1 MRRSGWPPQLR
12 WSVHQPGAGRLT
24 EDGPGPSGSETA
36 AVRALPASVARMRSG
51 PGPSTLDAQ
60 RILLPLFGS
69 AGACRAFFGLQ
80 RMATMLPEAPITCGI
95 AISGGVNPARA
106 HVGSDDTGLCLE
118 ARSRL
123 RCGRTLVNWAE
134 C

>member
-1 MRRSGWPPQLR
+1 M
-12 WSVHQPGAGRLT
+12 T
-24 EDGPGPSGSETA
+24 
-36 AVRALPASVARMRSG
+36 SG

-95 AISGGVNPARA
+95 AISEGVNPDRA
-106 HVGSDDTGLCLE
+106 HVGSDDTGGCPAHPFDAALRLGWPAPAPAGAEAVPAAAGATEPE
-118 ARSRL
+118 AREAD
-123 RCGRTLVNWAE
+123 C
-134 C
+134 